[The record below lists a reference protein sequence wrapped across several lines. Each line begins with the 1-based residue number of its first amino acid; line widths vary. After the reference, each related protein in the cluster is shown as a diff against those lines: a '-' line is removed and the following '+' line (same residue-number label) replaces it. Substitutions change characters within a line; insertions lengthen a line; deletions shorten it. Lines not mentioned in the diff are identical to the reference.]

1 MDVKV
6 RNRLI
11 VSGVCVVV
19 TAALLALAHWAG
31 DWFFSFYPAVSRF
44 LQRPLAAVTGIVPF
58 PVWEIAIPVLIVL
71 FVVTLVRAVKGKRFA
86 RWCAGVLMIACLAGS
101 SFVNL
106 WGLNHFGPTIDERL
120 GLTVEKYTVEQL
132 TEATAY
138 YLKMANALADQTP
151 RNADGTLALP
161 AFSELTR
168 KADDGY
174 RVLKEQ
180 YPMFSGALNR
190 VKRVITW
197 PIMSR
202 FGVTGIFICLT
213 GESSVNPDTYAAS
226 LPFTMCHELGHRM
239 AVSRENEANFC
250 AFLSCA
256 ANEDAVFQYS
266 AYYSAFVYCH
276 NALYKVSPA
285 TARAM
290 WDYADERVYADCV
303 AANAHYEKYEGKVQ
317 DAAQKVNDTYLKTF
331 GQTSGVQ
338 SYGEVADLLISWYF
352 AEKRS

>member
-1 MDVKV
+1 MDVKI

-11 VSGVCVVV
+11 VSGVCAGV
-19 TAALLALAHWAG
+19 TALGLALAHWAN
-31 DWFFSFYPAVSRF
+31 DWFFSFYPAFSRL
-44 LQRPLAAVTGIVPF
+44 LQRPLAAVTAIASF
-58 PVWEIAIPVLIVL
+58 PIWELAIPVLALL
-71 FVVTLVRAVKGKRFA
+71 FIVTLIRALQNKRFA
-86 RWCAGVLMIACLAGS
+86 RWCAGVLMLLCIAGS
-101 SFVNL
+101 AFVNL
-106 WGLNHFGPTIDERL
+106 WGLNHFGPSIDEKL
-120 GLTVEKYTVEQL
+120 GLTVEKHTVEQL
-132 TEATAY
+132 AEATAY
-138 YLKMANALADQTP
+138 YLKMANAYAAETE

-161 AFSELTR
+161 EFSRLART
-168 KADDGY
+168 ADDGY
-174 RVLKEQ
+174 RILQED

-190 VKRVITW
+190 VKRVVSW

-226 LPFTMCHELGHRM
+226 LPFTMCHELAHRM
-239 AVSRENEANFC
+239 AVSPENEANFC
-250 AFLSCA
+250 AYLACR
-256 ANEDAVFQYS
+256 ANEDAAFRYS

-303 AANAHYEKYEGKVQ
+303 AANEHYAKYEGKVQ

-338 SYGEVADLLISWYF
+338 SYGEVADLLISLYF
-352 AEKRS
+352 AEKST

>member
-1 MDVKV
+1 MDKKVKI
-6 RNRLI
+6 RLVI
-11 VSGVCVVV
+11 S
-19 TAALLALAHWAG
+19 ALSLALMALGLALAHWAS
-31 DWFFSFYPAVSRF
+31 DWFFSFYPALSRF
-44 LQRPLAAVTGIVPF
+44 LQRPLAAITAIVPF
-58 PVWEIAIPVLIVL
+58 PVWEAAIPVLAVL
-71 FVVTLVRAVKGKRFA
+71 FVVTLVRAVRKKRFG
-86 RWCAGVLMIACLAGS
+86 RWCAAIVMIACLAGS
-101 SFVNL
+101 AFVNL
-106 WGLNHFGPTIDERL
+106 WGLNHFGPKLDEKL
-120 GLTVEKYTVEQL
+120 GLTVEKHTVEQL

-138 YLKMANALADQTP
+138 YLKMANEAVGNTP

-161 AFSELTR
+161 EFSELSTH
-168 KADDGY
+168 ADDGY
-174 RVLKEQ
+174 RILKEE

-213 GESSVNPDTYAAS
+213 GESSVNPDAYAAS
-226 LPFTMCHELGHRM
+226 LPFTMCHELAHRM

-250 AFLSCA
+250 AYLSA
-256 ANEDAVFQYS
+256 RANPDPVFQYS

-290 WDYADERVYADCV
+290 WDYADAQVYADCV
-303 AANAHYEKYEGKVQ
+303 AANAHYSKYEGKVQ

-338 SYGEVADLLISWYF
+338 SYFEVADLLITLYF
-352 AEKRS
+352 AEKSS